1 MTDRAD
7 TAARADHADHADRAA
22 RVWRA
27 LLALVLEKND
37 RRRQA
42 SDALELSYI
51 KVKAL
56 RQLASSPLSMRDL
69 TSTLAS
75 DAPYTTL
82 VVDELER
89 RGFAERRVNP
99 TDRRSKL
106 VSLTADGQRAAALAE
121 SIMTDPP
128 DGFRALPVGDLGH
141 LERIVTRLG
150 GFD

>member
-1 MTDRAD
+1 MT
-7 TAARADHADHADRAA
+7 DHADRAA
-22 RVWRA
+22 LVWRG

-42 SDALELSYI
+42 SDALELSFV

-56 RQLASSPLSMRDL
+56 RRLATSPLSMRDL
-69 TSTLAS
+69 ASTLAT

-89 RGFAERRVNP
+89 RGFATRQVNP
-99 TDRRSKL
+99 SDRRSKL
-106 VSLTADGQRAAALAE
+106 VSLTDEGRRAAAVAE

-128 DGFRALPVGDLGH
+128 DGFQRLRDEDLGH
-141 LERIVTRLG
+141 LERILSELG
-150 GFD
+150 GVGSD

>member
-1 MTDRAD
+1 MTDGAD
-7 TAARADHADHADRAA
+7 TAARADHADRVA

-42 SDALELSYI
+42 SDALELSYV

-56 RQLASSPLSMRDL
+56 RRLATSPLSMRDL
-69 TSTLAS
+69 ASTLTT

-89 RGFAERRVNP
+89 RGFAARQVNP

-106 VSLTADGQRAAALAE
+106 VSLTDEGRKAAAVAE

-128 DGFRALPVGDLGH
+128 DAFRGLPAGDLAH
-141 LERIVTRLG
+141 LERIVTQLG
-150 GFD
+150 GFG

>member
-1 MTDRAD
+1 MTDP
-7 TAARADHADHADRAA
+7 AA

-27 LLALVLEKND
+27 LLSLVLERND

-56 RQLASSPLSMRDL
+56 RYLAKAPLPMRDL
-69 TSTLAS
+69 ASTLMT

-106 VSLTADGQRAAALAE
+106 VSLTTEGQAAALTAE

-128 DGFRALPVGDLGH
+128 DAFRALPPADLAH
-141 LERIVTRLG
+141 LERIITKLG